1 MKRII
6 ECVPNYSEG
15 RNKAVI
21 DRIVASI
28 ASVEGVK
35 VLNVDPGEAFLNTSA
50 VAAGPDGSI
59 VAAMDRQLHEAGF
72 DRITHC
78 GRDFEGA
85 VHTAYSLARP
95 GDAVLL
101 SPACASFDM
110 FSCFEERGESFKDIV
125 MKLGEKDR

>member
-35 VLNVDPGEAFLNTSA
+35 VLNVDPGEATNRTVVTFVGEPECVVEAAFRGAEKAKELIDHGIIGLN
-50 VAAGPDGSI
+50 
-59 VAAMDRQLHEAGF
+59 H
-72 DRITHC
+72 
-78 GRDFEGA
+78 
-85 VHTAYSLARP
+85 
-95 GDAVLL
+95 
-101 SPACASFDM
+101 
-110 FSCFEERGESFKDIV
+110 
-125 MKLGEKDR
+125 